1 MNDLFVDIV
10 LLSDMEKAAPLC
22 ISAVYFDMSTGAF
35 GEEIFVKIDP
45 ESCRSV
51 GLDVYSEDLRYW
63 MGKQRYGIDL
73 LSEENRTSLRLAIH
87 LLSGFAFFTPEANVI
102 SREGGLNVWGCNLP
116 TILDCFAAMKAKSL
130 WDRSRFRDFPTL
142 VQVGERAG
150 LKWTEKEEMHPLDVA
165 KEKARYT
172 VRLFNSIRPIL
183 KLV

>member
-1 MNDLFVDIV
+1 MKDLFVDIV

-22 ISAVYFDMSTGAF
+22 ISAVYFDMNTGEL
-35 GEEIFVKIDP
+35 GDEVFVKIDP
-45 ESCRSV
+45 ESCRRA

-87 LLSGFAFFTPEANVI
+87 LLSGFAFFTPEADVI
-102 SREGGLNVWGCNLP
+102 SRDGGLTVWGCNLP

-150 LKWTEKEEMHPLDVA
+150 LQWKEKEEMHPLDVA
-165 KEKARYT
+165 KEKACYT
-172 VRLFNSIRPIL
+172 AKLLNSIRPIL
-183 KLV
+183 KSV

>member
-22 ISAVYFDMSTGAF
+22 ISAVFFDLKTGKL
-35 GEEIFVKIDP
+35 GEEVFVKIDP
-45 ESCRSV
+45 DSCRSA

-87 LLSGFAFFTPEANVI
+87 LLSGFAFFTPEAELI
-102 SREGGLNVWGCNLP
+102 RRDGGLKVWGCNLS
-116 TILDCFAAMKAKSL
+116 TILDCFAAINAKSL
-130 WDRSRFRDFPTL
+130 WERSKFRDFPTL
-142 VQVGERAG
+142 VQIGERVG
-150 LKWTEKEEMHPLDVA
+150 LEWKEEEEMHPLEVA

-172 VRLFNSIRPIL
+172 AKLFNSIRPSL
-183 KLV
+183 KSV